1 MSLAGYSPWGCKESD
16 TTEQLHFNG
25 PGERNIQ
32 LKPVLSFH
40 VGERKF
46 LIPDHSSHP
55 VLSKAGE
62 KKHDDHLL
70 HNSTMLLKVYSQ
82 LLLLVTASSPDS
94 KKNYKAY

>member
-1 MSLAGYSPWGCKESD
+1 MATHGSSLPGKYHGRMSPAGYSPWGRKESD

-32 LKPVLSFH
+32 LKPVLSVH

-46 LIPDHSSHP
+46 LIPAHSSHP

-62 KKHDDHLL
+62 EKKLMTTC
-70 HNSTMLLKVYSQ
+70 STTLPHY
-82 LLLLVTASSPDS
+82 
-94 KKNYKAY
+94 